1 MSAILF
7 GVFFVGLF
15 VGLPVSISMGLSGM
29 AAVLVDGRFMGMVVP
44 QYLFNGISSFPLMA
58 VPFFILAAELLA
70 ESGLTT
76 SLMKFANDLVGH
88 IRGGLGHVNV
98 LMSMLFAGVSGSALA
113 DAAGPGAIEMSMMR
127 KAGYD
132 AAYAGALSAATAT
145 IGPIIPPSI
154 LMVIYAISD
163 SRVTVAGL
171 FLAGVVPGVL
181 LGLALSAVNHYVAI
195 KRGYLFRSRR
205 PTLRGLA
212 ASFWQAIPALML
224 PFIIMFGILAGIFT
238 PTEAAAVA
246 VAYALFIGLFVTRGL
261 KWGSVLPVFTR
272 SGIMTAA
279 VLLIVSMASIF
290 SWLLTILQ
298 IPQTVAGRDRRRHH
312 EPGHGHDSS
321 RHAGLPLRDG
331 HRHPARPDHP
341 GPGPRA
347 ARRQVRPGPPALR
360 HGRGPEP
367 GDRAGH
373 PARGPGPVRDQH
385 RRPHQVRG
393 RGAGGHAAHP
403 GGNGGPG
410 RRDRLP
416 AYQRRA
422 AEIFRLQPL
431 TPRKG
436 G

>member
-7 GVFFVGLF
+7 SVFFIGLC

-58 VPFFILAAELLA
+58 VPFFILAAEIMSA
-70 ESGLTT
+70 SGLTN

-132 AAYAGALSAATAT
+132 APYAGALSAATAT

-163 SRVTVAGL
+163 SRVTVGGL
-171 FLAGVVPGVL
+171 FLAGVAPGIL
-181 LGLALSAVNHYVAI
+181 LGLALAAVNHWISI
-195 KRGYLFRSRR
+195 KRGYLFRSKR
-205 PTLRGLA
+205 PTLLGLA
-212 ASFWQAIPALML
+212 KSFWRALPALML

-246 VAYALFIGLFVTRGL
+246 VAYALVVGIFITRGL
-261 KWGSVLPVFTR
+261 KWGAILPVFIR
-272 SGIMTAA
+272 AGIMTSA

-298 IPQTVAGRDRRRHH
+298 IPQALANQIAGITTSPAMVMILVAILVFLCGMVIDT
-312 EPGHGHDSS
+312 
-321 RHAGLPLRDG
+321 L
-331 HRHPARPDHP
+331 
-341 GPGPRA
+341 
-347 ARRQVRPGPPALR
+347 PALIILVPVL
-360 HGRGPEP
+360 GPLVDKFGLDP
-367 GDRAGH
+367 LHFAMAVVLNLAIGLVT
-373 PARGPGPVRDQH
+373 PPVGPVLF
-385 RRPHQVRG
+385 VISTVG
-393 RGAGGHAAHP
+393 RIRFEDVAKAAIP
-403 GGNGGPG
+403 LILAEMVVLAAVIAFPSISVT
-410 RRDRLP
+410 LP
-416 AYQRRA
+416 RFFGFMR
-422 AEIFRLQPL
+422 
-431 TPRKG
+431 
-436 G
+436 

>member
-1 MSAILF
+1 MSTILF
-7 GVFFVGLF
+7 GVFFVGLL
-15 VGLPVSISMGLSGM
+15 VGLPVSISMGLSGL
-29 AAVLVDGRFMGMVVP
+29 AAVLVDGRFMGLVVP

-58 VPFFILAAELLA
+58 VPFFILAAELMSA
-70 ESGLTT
+70 SGLTR

-132 AAYAGALSAATAT
+132 PAYAGALSAATAT

-171 FLAGVVPGVL
+171 FLAGVVPGIL
-181 LGLALSAVNHYVAI
+181 LGLALSAVNHWVSI

-205 PTLRGLA
+205 PTLLGLA
-212 ASFWQAIPALML
+212 KSFWHALPALML

-246 VAYALFIGLFVTRGL
+246 VAYALLVGLFVTRGL
-261 KWGSVLPVFTR
+261 KWSAVLPVFIR
-272 SGIMTAA
+272 AGNMTAA

-298 IPQTVAGRDRRRHH
+298 IPQALANQIASITRSPAVALMLVAVLVFLCGMVIDT
-312 EPGHGHDSS
+312 
-321 RHAGLPLRDG
+321 L
-331 HRHPARPDHP
+331 
-341 GPGPRA
+341 
-347 ARRQVRPGPPALR
+347 PALIILVPVL
-360 HGRGPEP
+360 GPLVDQFGFDP
-367 GDRAGH
+367 MHFAMAVVLNLAIGLVT
-373 PARGPGPVRDQH
+373 PPVGPVLF
-385 RRPHQVRG
+385 VMSTVG
-393 RGAGGHAAHP
+393 RMRVEDLAKAAMP
-403 GGNGGPG
+403 LILAEMVVLAAVIAFPAISIT
-410 RRDRLP
+410 LP
-416 AYQRRA
+416 R
-422 AEIFRLQPL
+422 FFGF
-431 TPRKG
+431 TH
-436 G
+436 

>member
-1 MSAILF
+1 MSTILF
-7 GVFFVGLF
+7 GVFFVGLL

-29 AAVLVDGRFMGMVVP
+29 TAVLVDGRFMGMVVP

-58 VPFFILAAELLA
+58 VPFFILAAELMSA
-70 ESGLTT
+70 SGLTG

-171 FLAGVVPGVL
+171 FLAGVVPGAL
-181 LGLALSAVNHYVAI
+181 LALALSAVNHWVSI
-195 KRGYLFRSRR
+195 QRGYLFRSRR
-205 PTLRGLA
+205 PTLFGLA
-212 ASFWQAIPALML
+212 KSFWHALPALML

-246 VAYALFIGLFVTRGL
+246 VAYALLVGLFVTRGL
-261 KWGSVLPVFTR
+261 KWGAILPVFIR
-272 SGIMTAA
+272 AGNMTAA
-279 VLLIVSMASIF
+279 VLMIVSMASIF

-298 IPQTVAGRDRRRHH
+298 IPQALANQIASITK
-312 EPGHGHDSS
+312 S
-321 RHAGLPLRDG
+321 
-331 HRHPARPDHP
+331 
-341 GPGPRA
+341 
-347 ARRQVRPGPPALR
+347 PALALILVAVLVFMC
-360 HGRGPEP
+360 GMVIDTLPALIILVPVLGPIVDKFGFDP
-367 GDRAGH
+367 MHFAMAVVLNLAIGLVT
-373 PARGPGPVRDQH
+373 PPVGPVLFVMSTVGR
-385 RRPHQVRG
+385 VRVEDL
-393 RGAGGHAAHP
+393 AKAAMP
-403 GGNGGPG
+403 LILAEMIVLVAVIAFPSLSVA
-410 RRDRLP
+410 LP
-416 AYQRRA
+416 RFFGFMR
-422 AEIFRLQPL
+422 
-431 TPRKG
+431 
-436 G
+436 

>member
-1 MSAILF
+1 MSVILF
-7 GVFFVGLF
+7 SVFFIGLA
-15 VGLPVSISMGLSGM
+15 VGLPVSFSMGLSGM
-29 AAVLVDGRFMGMVVP
+29 AAVLIDGRFMGMVVP

-58 VPFFILAAELLA
+58 VPFFILAAELLS
-70 ESGLTT
+70 ESGLTQ

-132 AAYAGALSAATAT
+132 PAYAGALSAATAT

-154 LMVIYAISD
+154 LAVIYAISD

-171 FLAGVVPGVL
+171 FLAGVVPGIL
-181 LGLALSAVNHYVAI
+181 LALALSAVNHYVSI

-205 PTLRGLA
+205 PTLAGLA
-212 ASFWQAIPALML
+212 RSFGQAIPALML

-261 KWGSVLPVFTR
+261 KWSAVLPVFTR
-272 SGIMTAA
+272 AGVMTAA

-298 IPQTVAGRDRRRHH
+298 VPQTVASAIGSVTTSPAMVMILVAILVFLCGMVIDTLPALIILVPVLGPLVDKFGLDPLHFAMAVVLNLAVGLVTPPVGPVLFVISTVGRIKFEDV
-312 EPGHGHDSS
+312 
-321 RHAGLPLRDG
+321 A
-331 HRHPARPDHP
+331 
-341 GPGPRA
+341 RA
-347 ARRQVRPGPPALR
+347 AMPLILAELVVLAAVIAYPPISVAL
-360 HGRGPEP
+360 
-367 GDRAGH
+367 
-373 PARGPGPVRDQH
+373 
-385 RRPHQVRG
+385 
-393 RGAGGHAAHP
+393 
-403 GGNGGPG
+403 
-410 RRDRLP
+410 
-416 AYQRRA
+416 
-422 AEIFRLQPL
+422 
-431 TPRKG
+431 PRFFG
-436 G
+436 FSR

>member
-1 MSAILF
+1 MSTILF
-7 GVFFVGLF
+7 GVFFVGLL
-15 VGLPVSISMGLSGM
+15 VGLPVSLSMGLSGM

-58 VPFFILAAELLA
+58 VPFFILAAELMSA
-70 ESGLTT
+70 SGLTG

-127 KAGYD
+127 KGGYD

-171 FLAGVVPGVL
+171 FLAGVVPGAL
-181 LGLALSAVNHYVAI
+181 LGLALSAVNHWVSI

-205 PTLRGLA
+205 PTLSGLA
-212 ASFWQAIPALML
+212 KSFWHALPALML

-246 VAYALFIGLFVTRGL
+246 VAYALLVGLFITRGL
-261 KWGSVLPVFTR
+261 KWGAILPVFIR
-272 SGIMTAA
+272 AGNMTAA
-279 VLLIVSMASIF
+279 VLMIVSMASIF

-298 IPQTVAGRDRRRHH
+298 IPQALANQIASITRSPAVAMILVAVLVFMCGMVIDT
-312 EPGHGHDSS
+312 
-321 RHAGLPLRDG
+321 L
-331 HRHPARPDHP
+331 
-341 GPGPRA
+341 
-347 ARRQVRPGPPALR
+347 PALIILVPVL
-360 HGRGPEP
+360 GPIVDKFGFDP
-367 GDRAGH
+367 MHFAMAVVLNLAIGLVT
-373 PARGPGPVRDQH
+373 PPVGPVLFVMSTVGR
-385 RRPHQVRG
+385 VRVEDL
-393 RGAGGHAAHP
+393 AKAAMP
-403 GGNGGPG
+403 LILAEMVVLAAVIAIPSLSTT
-410 RRDRLP
+410 LP
-416 AYQRRA
+416 R
-422 AEIFRLQPL
+422 FFGF
-431 TPRKG
+431 TH
-436 G
+436 

>member
-7 GVFFVGLF
+7 GVFFAGLF

-29 AAVLVDGRFMGMVVP
+29 AAVLADGRFMGMVVP

-58 VPFFILAAELLA
+58 VPFFILAAEIMSA
-70 ESGLTT
+70 SGLTN

-132 AAYAGALSAATAT
+132 APYAGALSAATAT

-163 SRVTVAGL
+163 SRVTVGGL
-171 FLAGVVPGVL
+171 FLAGVAPGLL
-181 LGLALSAVNHYVAI
+181 LGLALAGVNHWVSI
-195 KRGYLFRSRR
+195 KRGYLFRSKR
-205 PTLRGLA
+205 PTLLGLA
-212 ASFWQAIPALML
+212 RSFWHALPAMLL

-246 VAYALFIGLFVTRGL
+246 VAYALVVGLFITGGL
-261 KWGSVLPVFTR
+261 KWSSILPVFIR
-272 SGIMTAA
+272 AGIMTSA

-298 IPQTVAGRDRRRHH
+298 IPQA
-312 EPGHGHDSS
+312 
-321 RHAGLPLRDG
+321 L
-331 HRHPARPDHP
+331 
-341 GPGPRA
+341 A
-347 ARRQVRPGPPALR
+347 ARIAGITTNPALVLILVAILVFLC
-360 HGRGPEP
+360 GMVIDTLPALIILVPVLGPLVDKFGFDP
-367 GDRAGH
+367 LHFAMAVVLNLAVGLVT
-373 PARGPGPVRDQH
+373 PPVGPVLFVISTVGR
-385 RRPHQVRG
+385 VRFEDL
-393 RGAGGHAAHP
+393 AKAVMP
-403 GGNGGPG
+403 
-410 RRDRLP
+410 LIL
-416 AYQRRA
+416 
-422 AEIFRLQPL
+422 AEILVLAAVIAFPPIS
-431 TPRKG
+431 TAVPRWFG
-436 G
+436 FTR